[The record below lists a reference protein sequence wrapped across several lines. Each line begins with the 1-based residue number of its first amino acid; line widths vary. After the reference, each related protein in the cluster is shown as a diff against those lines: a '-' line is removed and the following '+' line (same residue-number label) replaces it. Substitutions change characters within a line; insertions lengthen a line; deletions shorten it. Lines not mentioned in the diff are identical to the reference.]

1 MATQTKFRHQDIAV
15 PPAGTKVRT
24 IHAGKH
30 ELRIAFPKGARK
42 KGSGTLVSILHPRS
56 EKNPSCGG
64 VLQLAAAD
72 LSSIAIPVDASGN
85 GFGQGFED
93 ALETASVQNPTD
105 WKSLWDSFKGKLEG
119 LLHHRGAE
127 TQSNA
132 KKNYT
137 EQVKTSEGKTV
148 FINVDETSKGW
159 RAEGYPVVGG
169 KIKRVAKPKI
179 AFGDSESDA
188 YDKLVM
194 SLEKN
199 PKRRR
204 PKKNLDEIDKAAAV
218 AETFNG
224 EPVTEVREIEEPS
237 KRRDDFAHLA
247 WMEQFVFQPAFDTEP
262 LDLPQISEDYNERM
276 ENDEDP
282 VKAWQE
288 IAEDHGVTLLVFDVR
303 GDEIELTATGFET
316 AENGDVISKQLV
328 FIGGRQDGFRKL
340 LTEYFKADTE
350 HDSVDMGNLV
360 SVTYEAQKT
369 QLGDSNPRQYYHVF
383 GEEEGTA
390 PRAAF
395 DMLNNRI
402 KLSGGSYHLKEAAA
416 GIVN

>member
-1 MATQTKFRHQDIAV
+1 MIKYEPHQTQFRHQEIAV

-288 IAEDHGVTLLVFDVR
+288 IAEDHGITLLVFDVR

-316 AENGDVISKQLV
+316 AENGEVISKQLV

-340 LTEYFKADTE
+340 LTA
-350 HDSVDMGNLV
+350 VL
-360 SVTYEAQKT
+360 Q
-369 QLGDSNPRQYYHVF
+369 
-383 GEEEGTA
+383 
-390 PRAAF
+390 
-395 DMLNNRI
+395 
-402 KLSGGSYHLKEAAA
+402 GGH
-416 GIVN
+416 